1 MENKKIIRADFIQS
15 VIDKSKR
22 NVVSEIISQ
31 LKKSG
36 IELTEQDSR
45 NLFSSLIP
53 SNCTKNL
60 VNIIYKT
67 IENNLKDYLYGANK
81 KCDVAVTIL
90 KGVTV
95 TATKIPKRTKVN
107 NFTGKKQT
115 YSPYVKPKAE
125 FSRGF
130 VKSISGEKK

>member
-15 VIDKSKR
+15 VINKSKR
-22 NVVSEIISQ
+22 NIVQEVISQ
-31 LKKSG
+31 IKLSG
-36 IELTEQDSR
+36 IELTEKDSR
-45 NLFSSLIP
+45 NLFVSLIE

-60 VNIIYKT
+60 VEIIYRT
-67 IENNLKDYLYGANK
+67 IESNLKDYLYEANK
-81 KCDVAVTIL
+81 KCKVAVTIL

-95 TATKIPKRTKVN
+95 TAIKIPKRTKLN

-115 YSPYVKPKAE
+115 YNPYVKPKAE

-130 VKSISGEKK
+130 VNSISGEKK